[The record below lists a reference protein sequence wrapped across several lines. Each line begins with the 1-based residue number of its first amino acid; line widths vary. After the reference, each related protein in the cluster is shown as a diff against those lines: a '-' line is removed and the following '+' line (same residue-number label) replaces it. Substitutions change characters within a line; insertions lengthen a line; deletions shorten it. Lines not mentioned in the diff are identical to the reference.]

1 MRKYPIVNQLYLQ
14 YSEEANKF
22 IEEPFFES
30 VLLFFPAIS
39 IVACDDLIDEEEWL
53 NLDNLTEF
61 MSRSHRDRF
70 KNDPDQCPLKDV
82 FTEHVNFLAHN
93 IKYWEPYFLDAL
105 QVYLQNEPQF
115 KDLVY
120 EVIETF
126 AELSDGISEIEEQKI
141 EALNK
146 KLALT
151 T

>member
-1 MRKYPIVNQLYLQ
+1 MKNYPIVEQLYKK
-14 YSEEANKF
+14 YTSESGTF
-22 IEEPFFES
+22 IEDVFFES

-39 IVACDDLIDEEEWL
+39 IVACDDLIDEEEWV

-93 IKYWEPYFLDAL
+93 IKYWEPLFLDAL
-105 QVYLQNEPQF
+105 QNYLKHEEQF

-126 AELSDGISEIEEQKI
+126 AELSDGISEIEEKKI
-141 EALNK
+141 AELSA

-151 T
+151 